1 MRVKIGRVFGKGSVS
16 ITLRKKGFNGFLR
29 LTVSTFCYANYRK
42 NFHYINDVF
51 LKPIEHTISK
61 YERVS
66 WGGQSVS
73 QSVTAPLKKN
83 AE

>member
-16 ITLRKKGFNGFLR
+16 ITFAEEGVQRVFAIGRVNL
-29 LTVSTFCYANYRK
+29 CYANYRK
-42 NFHYINDVF
+42 NFHYINGVF